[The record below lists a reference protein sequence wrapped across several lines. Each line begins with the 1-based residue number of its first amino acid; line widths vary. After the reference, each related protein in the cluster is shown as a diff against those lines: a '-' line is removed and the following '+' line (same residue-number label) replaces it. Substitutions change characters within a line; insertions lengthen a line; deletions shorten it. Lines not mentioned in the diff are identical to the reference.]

1 MAKIVRLC
9 KSFPSVQYAVN
20 DNFFVA
26 KLQFLNF
33 VASLV
38 KPFLTV
44 YQFDWPVLPFMYG
57 NLINMVRKLRQL
69 FMKLDVLNKCTSGTA
84 LKKLDLTKKDNMLN
98 QMKLSIGFAT
108 ERSCN
113 RCKSF

>member
-20 DNFFVA
+20 DKFFVA

-84 LKKLDLTKKDNMLN
+84 LKKLDLTNQILLN
-98 QMKLSIGFAT
+98 QMKLSIGFAI